1 MSIQI
6 RQFLFVFAFS
16 CFAIPTVSANNVAK
30 LQQQLS
36 DIKTLQA
43 SFTQQV
49 SGKNNK
55 VQSSSGQVN
64 LVRPG
69 KFRWIYTKPYPQEII
84 SDGKQVWLYDIDLA
98 QVTIKS
104 VGKALDASPAAILA
118 GNNKLDRSF
127 NTAELPSKDGLYWVE
142 LTPKQQESSFARIRI
157 GFNESNL
164 SRMELD
170 DQFGQTTLI
179 QFTQLI
185 RNKAIDDKIF
195 TFTPPAGSDVI
206 RE

>member
-1 MSIQI
+1 MSNFI
-6 RQFLFVFAFS
+6 RQLTIAVTLVS
-16 CFAIPTVSANNVAK
+16 CAIPAAYASSVAK

-36 DIKTLQA
+36 EIKTLQA
-43 SFTQQV
+43 NFTQQV
-49 SGKNNK
+49 ISKNNK
-55 VQSSSGQVN
+55 TQSSYGQVS

-69 KFRWIYTKPYPQEII
+69 QFRWIYSTPYPQEIV
-84 SDGKQVWLYDIDLA
+84 SDGKQVWLYDVDLA

-118 GNNKLDRSF
+118 GNNKLDASF
-127 NTAELPSKDGLYWVE
+127 TTAEIPNKDGLNWVE
-142 LTPKQQESSFARIRI
+142 LTPKQKESSFARIRI
-157 GFNESNL
+157 GFNETTL

-170 DQFGQTTLI
+170 DQFGQTTQI

-185 RNKAIDDKIF
+185 RNKAIDSKVF
-195 TFTPPAGSDVI
+195 TFTPPAGTDII

>member
-1 MSIQI
+1 MSILT
-6 RQFLFVFAFS
+6 RQFLIVVATTLLASPVAFANS
-16 CFAIPTVSANNVAK
+16 VAK
-30 LQQQLS
+30 LQQQLN

-43 SFTQQV
+43 NFIQQV

-55 VQSSSGQVN
+55 TQTSTGQVS

-69 KFRWIYTKPYPQEII
+69 KFRWIYSKPYPQEII
-84 SDGKQVWLYDIDLA
+84 SDGKQVWLYDVDLA
-98 QVTIKS
+98 QVTIKP

-118 GNNKLDRSF
+118 GNNKLDASF
-127 NTAELPSKDGLYWVE
+127 SSVELPTKDGLNWVE
-142 LTPKQQESSFARIRI
+142 LTPKQKESSFARIRI
-157 GFNESNL
+157 GFNETNL

-170 DQFGQTTLI
+170 DQFGQTTQI
-179 QFTQLI
+179 QFSQVV
-185 RNKAIDDKIF
+185 RNKAIDDKLF

>member
-1 MSIQI
+1 MSKFTHH
-6 RQFLFVFAFS
+6 FLSIFASMLLTSPTVFAS
-16 CFAIPTVSANNVAK
+16 NVAK

-36 DIKTLQA
+36 ETKTLQA
-43 SFTQQV
+43 NFTQQV

-55 VQSSSGQVN
+55 IQSSAGQVS

-69 KFRWIYTKPYPQEII
+69 KFRWVYSKPYPQEIV

-98 QVTIKS
+98 QVTIKP
-104 VGKALDASPAAILA
+104 VGKALDASPAAVLA
-118 GNNKLDRSF
+118 GNNKLDTSF
-127 NTAELPSKDGLYWVE
+127 NTAELPNKDGLYWVE
-142 LTPKQQESSFARIRI
+142 LTPKQKESSFARIRI
-157 GFNESNL
+157 GFNENTL

-170 DQFGQTTLI
+170 DQFGQTTQI

-185 RNKAIDDKIF
+185 RNKAIEDKVF
-195 TFTPPAGSDVI
+195 TFTPPAGTDII

>member
-1 MSIQI
+1 MSKFTH
-6 RQFLFVFAFS
+6 RFLSIFASILLTSPTVFAS
-16 CFAIPTVSANNVAK
+16 NVVK

-36 DIKTLQA
+36 ETKTLQA

-55 VQSSSGQVN
+55 IQFSAGQVS

-69 KFRWIYTKPYPQEII
+69 KFRWVYSKPYPQEIV
-84 SDGKQVWLYDIDLA
+84 SDGKQVWLYDVDLA
-98 QVTIKS
+98 QVTIKP
-104 VGKALDASPAAILA
+104 VGKALDASPAAVLA
-118 GNNKLDRSF
+118 GNNKLDASF
-127 NTAELPSKDGLYWVE
+127 STAELPNKDGLYWVE
-142 LTPKQQESSFARIRI
+142 LTPKQKESSFARIRI
-157 GFNESNL
+157 GFNENTL

-170 DQFGQTTLI
+170 DQFGQTTQI

-185 RNKAIDDKIF
+185 RNKAIDDKVF
-195 TFTPPAGSDVI
+195 TFTPPAGTDII